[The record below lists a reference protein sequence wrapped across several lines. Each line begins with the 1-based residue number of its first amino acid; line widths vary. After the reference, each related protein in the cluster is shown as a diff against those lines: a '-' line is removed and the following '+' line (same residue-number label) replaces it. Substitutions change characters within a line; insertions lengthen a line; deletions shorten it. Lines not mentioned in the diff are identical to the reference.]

1 MKIKVKDLWLAGLGC
16 TSEGHGSRSRTE
28 RRVAIKVKDVR
39 LGARAWA

>member
-16 TSEGHGSRSRTE
+16 TSEGRTE

-39 LGARAWA
+39 LGVRAWA